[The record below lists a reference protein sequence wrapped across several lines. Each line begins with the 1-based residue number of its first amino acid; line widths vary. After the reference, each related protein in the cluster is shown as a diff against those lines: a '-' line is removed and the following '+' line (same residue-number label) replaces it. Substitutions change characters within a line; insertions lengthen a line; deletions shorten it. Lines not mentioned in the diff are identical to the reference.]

1 MRLFDIL
8 KPGVPCEVQH
18 PQVGKCKWQ
27 SVDDYFMLYFAEG
40 PEEGD
45 PLVADEAVLLEDT
58 WTVIDASKK
67 ITVTDSPMPKIDPV
81 EFAAAI
87 GAEPVPPS
95 EQRQYR
101 EKFPTTP

>member
-40 PEEGD
+40 PEEGE
-45 PLVADEAVLLEDT
+45 PLVADEGVLLEDT
-58 WTVIDASKK
+58 WTVVTETQTKK
-67 ITVTDSPMPKIDPV
+67 FFRQPLK
-81 EFAAAI
+81 FGI
-87 GAEPVPPS
+87 GCV
-95 EQRQYR
+95 
-101 EKFPTTP
+101 